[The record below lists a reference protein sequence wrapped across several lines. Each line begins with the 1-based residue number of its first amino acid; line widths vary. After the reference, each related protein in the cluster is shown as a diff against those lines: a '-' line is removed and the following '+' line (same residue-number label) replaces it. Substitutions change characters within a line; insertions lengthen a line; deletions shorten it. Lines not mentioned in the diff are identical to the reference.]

1 MHKNEIPGFQTL
13 VSLALDV
20 RWSWNHEADALWQ
33 QLDLQLWS
41 QTHNPWVILQT
52 MATDKLQQKLAD
64 PQVRTQIDAL
74 EAARE
79 AAHAAPTW
87 FSGQE
92 GAGAV
97 KGIAYFSMEFM
108 LTEALPIYVGGLG
121 NVAGDQLKAASDL
134 GVPVT
139 GIGLLYQQGYFRQV
153 IDANGN
159 QQAYYPYNDPGQLPV
174 KPLFTEN
181 GEWLRIQVPMPNAP
195 LWLRVWEVT
204 AGRVKLFLLDSN
216 DPANPP
222 FYRGITSQIY
232 GGDSTM
238 RLQQEIVLGIGGW
251 RVLAALQLQPDVC
264 HLNEGHAAL
273 AILERTAS
281 FMVSEKVSFDTAF
294 STVRA
299 GNLFTTH
306 TAVAAGFDHFD
317 PWLIATYLGTYAAE
331 KLQLSVDQLL
341 ALGRQNPADGG
352 ERFNM
357 AYLAINGSGA
367 VNAVSRLHGEVSKGL
382 FQPLFNRWNPED
394 IPVGYVTNG
403 IHVPSWE
410 SRAAGALWAQ
420 AGGEARWQ
428 NGGEQPAAAIQ
439 QAPASALWT
448 MRQQARKS
456 LVDYVRRQS
465 GNPALFDEHTLTIGF
480 ARRFVP
486 YKRPDLLLRDP
497 NRLVRLLTNYQQP
510 VQLVIAGKAPP
521 TDEQGKSIIRHWLQ
535 FIRDYNM
542 SAHVVFL
549 PDYDMLMAAHMT
561 GGVDV
566 WLNTPRRP
574 WEACGTSG
582 MKVLVNGG
590 INLSEL
596 DGWWAEAYT
605 PQTGWALGD
614 GLEHHE
620 DEDHQDALEA
630 EDLYATL
637 EQHVLPSFYQ
647 RNADQV
653 PEAWV
658 EMMRRSMAVH
668 TPAFSANRAV
678 REYTLQYYLPC
689 AHAYQQRAA
698 DHAAVGRSVAQWR
711 KATDRAWS
719 RLEIGETKVKQEG
732 GEYVF
737 EVPVFLAD
745 LSTDAVKVM
754 LYADAVNNLP
764 RAMHELQI
772 APCPEKT
779 ATVPAKP
786 MQLYSGRIPIVRAA
800 TDYTVCLQG
809 KHAQAAVPLEN
820 RNIYWQH

>member
-20 RWSWNHEADALWQ
+20 RWSWNHEADALWE
-33 QLDLQLWS
+33 QLDPQLWG
-41 QTHNPWVILQT
+41 QTHNPGVILQT
-52 MATDKLQQKLAD
+52 MATDKLQQQLAD
-64 PQVRTQIDAL
+64 PQVRAQIDAL
-74 EAARE
+74 QTARDK
-79 AAHAAPTW
+79 AHAAPTW
-87 FSGQE
+87 FSIQE
-92 GAGAV
+92 GADKV

-108 LTEALPIYVGGLG
+108 LSEALPIYVGGLG

-159 QQAYYPYNDPGQLPV
+159 QQAYYPYNDPGQLPI
-174 KPLFTEN
+174 KPLLTEN
-181 GEWLRIQVPMPNAP
+181 GEWLRVQVPMPNAP
-195 LWLRVWEVT
+195 LWLRVWEVI

-251 RVLAALQLQPDVC
+251 RVLEALNMQPDVC
-264 HLNEGHAAL
+264 HLNEGHAAF

-281 FMVSEKVSFDTAF
+281 FMASEKVSFDTAF

-317 PWLIATYLGTYAAE
+317 PWLMITYLGTYAAE
-331 KLQLSVDQLL
+331 KLQLSADQLL
-341 ALGRQNPADGG
+341 ALGRQNPADNN

-367 VNAVSRLHGEVSKGL
+367 VNAVSRLHGEVSRSL
-382 FQPLFNRWNPED
+382 FQPMFNRWNPED

-420 AGGEARWQ
+420 AGGGERWQ
-428 NGGEQPAAAIQ
+428 DGSSQPVGAILQ
-439 QAPASALWT
+439 TPGSALWN
-448 MRQQARKS
+448 MRQQARKA
-456 LVDYVRRQS
+456 LVEYVRRQS
-465 GNPALFDEHTLTIGF
+465 GNPSLFDEHTLTIGF

-497 NRLVRLLTNYQQP
+497 DRLVRLLTNYQQP

-521 TDEQGKSIIRHWLQ
+521 SDEQGKGIIRHWLQ

-614 GLEHHE
+614 GLEHH
-620 DEDHQDALEA
+620 DDDHQDALEA
-630 EDLYATL
+630 EDLYTTL
-637 EQHVLPSFYQ
+637 EQHVLPSFYD
-647 RNADQV
+647 RNADQL

-658 EMMRRSMAVH
+658 EIMRQSMAVH
-668 TPAFSANRAV
+668 TPAFSAGRAV
-678 REYTLQYYLPC
+678 QEYTLKYYLPG
-689 AHAYQQRAA
+689 ARGYQQRAA

-719 RLEIGETKVKQEG
+719 RLEIGETKVKQDG
-732 GEYVF
+732 NEYVF
-737 EVPVFLAD
+737 EVAVFLAD
-745 LSTDAVKVM
+745 LSTDAIKVM
-754 LYADAVNNLP
+754 LYADAVSTLP
-764 RAMHELQI
+764 RAAHELQLM
-772 APCPEKT
+772 PCPDKA

-786 MQLYSGRIPIVRAA
+786 MQLYSVRIPVVRAA
-800 TDYTVCLQG
+800 GDYTVCLQG
-809 KHAQAAVPLEN
+809 KHAQATVPLEN